1 MLPISEAILD
11 RYQVRKTR
19 RQKTAFID
27 FLRQTYPELKVEE
40 AGRLKSRNLILGDP
54 ETAQVLLTAHYD
66 TCAVLPVPN
75 FLAPQNLLLTV
86 LYSLLICVPMLL
98 VMAAVEVGMLWLTD
112 SFLLSYWVS
121 FAVLIGLIVWV
132 FFLGRPNR
140 HTVNDNTSGVITLL
154 ELWEGLT
161 PAQREKAAFVFF
173 DNEEVGLI
181 GSGCYRKRHKA
192 AIQNQLV
199 LNFDCVS
206 DGEHLLLVQSKKARQ
221 RWEGQ
226 LAAAF
231 RSDKRLTLHMARAST
246 TLYPSDQ
253 AGFPQG
259 VGVAAVKR
267 KPIVGLYLD
276 RIHTKRDTVMRE
288 ENIEFLVEAT
298 GRFLD
303 TV

>member
-1 MLPISEAILD
+1 MLPVSETILD
-11 RYQVRKTR
+11 QYQVRKTR
-19 RQKTAFID
+19 QQKTAFID
-27 FLRQTYPELKVEE
+27 FLRRTCPELKVEE
-40 AGRLKSRNLILGDP
+40 DGLLKSRNLILGDP
-54 ETAQVLLTAHYD
+54 ETARVLLTAHYD
-66 TCAVLPVPN
+66 TCTVLPVPN
-75 FLAPQNLLLTV
+75 FLAPRNLLLTV
-86 LYSLLICVPMLL
+86 LYSLLFCVPLLL
-98 VMAAVEVGMLWLTD
+98 VMAAAEAALLWLTD

-121 FAVLIGLIVWV
+121 CGVLIGLIVWA

-173 DNEEVGLI
+173 DHEEVGLV

-206 DGEHLLLVQSKKARQ
+206 DGDHLLLVQSKKARQ
-221 RWEGQ
+221 RWERQ

-231 RSDKRLTLHMARAST
+231 RSDARLTLHMASAAT

-253 AGFPQG
+253 VGFPQG
-259 VGVAAVKR
+259 VGVAAMKHR
-267 KPIVGLYLD
+267 PLVGLYLD
-276 RIHTKRDTVMRE
+276 RIHTRRDTVMRR